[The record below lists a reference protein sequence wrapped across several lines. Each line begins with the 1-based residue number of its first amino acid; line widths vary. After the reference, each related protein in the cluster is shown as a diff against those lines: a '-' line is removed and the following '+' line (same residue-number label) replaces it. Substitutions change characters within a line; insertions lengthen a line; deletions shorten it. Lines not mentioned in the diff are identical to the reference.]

1 MEVNY
6 PKSGTRIKHILTLSD
21 SPLKKIDQ
29 FLLILTYFK
38 WLLRN

>member
-21 SPLKKIDQ
+21 SPLKKNRSVFIDFDLFQ
-29 FLLILTYFK
+29 VVIT
-38 WLLRN
+38 